1 MDTFFKFLEKFIQ
14 QIEKVFESI
23 LSISFLSNDLVLPL
37 LLILLA
43 TLLIFALII
52 IKRKKLNKRSITEKN
67 KPIAKKEKASDKK
80 FTFQFKKAVFG
91 TEKNKPIAK
100 KEKASDKKFT
110 FQFKKAV
117 SGLDLNLTSDE
128 NKEQNNMTASQK
140 RELTLNLKALKELL
154 DGNYISKEQ
163 HDVKEKEL
171 KAIYD

>member
-1 MDTFFKFLEKFIQ
+1 MDIFFKYLEKFIQ

-37 LLILLA
+37 LSILLA

-52 IKRKKLNKRSITEKN
+52 IKRKKSNNRSINEKN
-67 KPIAKKEKASDKK
+67 KPIAKNEKA
-80 FTFQFKKAVFG
+80 
-91 TEKNKPIAK
+91 NN
-100 KEKASDKKFT
+100 KKFT

-128 NKEQNNMTASQK
+128 KEEQNNMTASQK

-154 DGNYISKEQ
+154 DGKYISKEQ
-163 HDVKEKEL
+163 HDIKEKEL

>member
-23 LSISFLSNDLVLPL
+23 LSISFLSNDFVLPL
-37 LLILLA
+37 LLIVLA

-52 IKRKKLNKRSITEKN
+52 IKRKKPNNRSITEKN
-67 KPIAKKEKASDKK
+67 KPIARKEKAS
-80 FTFQFKKAVFG
+80 
-91 TEKNKPIAK
+91 N
-100 KEKASDKKFT
+100 KKFT

>member
-52 IKRKKLNKRSITEKN
+52 IKISAASLKKI
-67 KPIAKKEKASDKK
+67 SD
-80 FTFQFKKAVFG
+80 TFQ
-91 TEKNKPIAK
+91 K

-140 RELTLNLKALKELL
+140 RELTLNLNALKELL
-154 DGNYISKEQ
+154 DGDYISKEQ

>member
-1 MDTFFKFLEKFIQ
+1 MDIFFKYIEKFIQ
-14 QIEKVFESI
+14 QMEKVFESI
-23 LSISFLSNDLVLPL
+23 LSISSFSNDLVLLL
-37 LLILLA
+37 LLILLV

-52 IKRKKLNKRSITEKN
+52 IKRKKSNKGSISK
-67 KPIAKKEKASDKK
+67 
-80 FTFQFKKAVFG
+80 
-91 TEKNKPIAK
+91 KNKPIAK

-128 NKEQNNMTASQK
+128 KEEQNNMTVSQK

-154 DGNYISKEQ
+154 DGKYISKEQ
-163 HDVKEKEL
+163 HDIKEKEL

>member
-1 MDTFFKFLEKFIQ
+1 MDIFFKYIEKFIQ
-14 QIEKVFESI
+14 QMEKVFESI
-23 LSISFLSNDLVLPL
+23 LSISSFSNDLVLLL
-37 LLILLA
+37 LLILLV

-52 IKRKKLNKRSITEKN
+52 IKRKKSNKGSITEKN
-67 KPIAKKEKASDKK
+67 KS
-80 FTFQFKKAVFG
+80 
-91 TEKNKPIAK
+91 IAK

-128 NKEQNNMTASQK
+128 KEEQNNMTASQK

-154 DGNYISKEQ
+154 DGKYISKEQ
-163 HDVKEKEL
+163 HDIKEKEL

>member
-1 MDTFFKFLEKFIQ
+1 MDIFFKYIEKFIQ

-37 LLILLA
+37 LSILLA

-52 IKRKKLNKRSITEKN
+52 IKRKKSNNRSI
-67 KPIAKKEKASDKK
+67 
-80 FTFQFKKAVFG
+80 

-154 DGNYISKEQ
+154 DGDYISKEQ

>member
-1 MDTFFKFLEKFIQ
+1 MDIFFKFLEKFIQ

-52 IKRKKLNKRSITEKN
+52 IKRKKSNKGSITEKN
-67 KPIAKKEKASDKK
+67 KPIAKKD
-80 FTFQFKKAVFG
+80 
-91 TEKNKPIAK
+91 
-100 KEKASDKKFT
+100 KASDKKFT

-117 SGLDLNLTSDE
+117 SGLNLNLTSDE

-154 DGNYISKEQ
+154 DGDYISKEQ

>member
-1 MDTFFKFLEKFIQ
+1 MDIFFKYIEKFIQ
-14 QIEKVFESI
+14 QMEKVFESI
-23 LSISFLSNDLVLPL
+23 LSISSFSNDLVLLL
-37 LLILLA
+37 LLILLV

-52 IKRKKLNKRSITEKN
+52 IKRKKSNKGSITEKN
-67 KPIAKKEKASDKK
+67 KS
-80 FTFQFKKAVFG
+80 
-91 TEKNKPIAK
+91 IAK

-128 NKEQNNMTASQK
+128 KEEQNNMTVSQK

-154 DGNYISKEQ
+154 DGKYISKEQ
-163 HDVKEKEL
+163 HDIKEKEL

>member
-67 KPIAKKEKASDKK
+67 KPIAKKEKARDKK
-80 FTFQFKKAVFG
+80 FTFQFKKAVF
-91 TEKNKPIAK
+91 
-100 KEKASDKKFT
+100 
-110 FQFKKAV
+110 
-117 SGLDLNLTSDE
+117 GLDLNLTSDE

-140 RELTLNLKALKELL
+140 RELTLNLNALKELL
-154 DGNYISKEQ
+154 DGDYISKEQ

>member
-23 LSISFLSNDLVLPL
+23 LSISFLSNDLILPL

-43 TLLIFALII
+43 TFLIFALII
-52 IKRKKLNKRSITEKN
+52 IKRKKSNKGSITEKN
-67 KPIAKKEKASDKK
+67 KSIP
-80 FTFQFKKAVFG
+80 
-91 TEKNKPIAK
+91 K

-128 NKEQNNMTASQK
+128 KEEQNNMTVSQK

-154 DGNYISKEQ
+154 DGKYISKEQ
-163 HDVKEKEL
+163 HDIKEKEL